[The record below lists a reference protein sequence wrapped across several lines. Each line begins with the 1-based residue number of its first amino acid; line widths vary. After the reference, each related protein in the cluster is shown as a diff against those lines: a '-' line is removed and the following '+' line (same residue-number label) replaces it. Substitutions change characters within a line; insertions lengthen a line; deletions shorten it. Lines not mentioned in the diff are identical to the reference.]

1 MTTRII
7 FILLFSIQVQASRQ
21 VQCEKIMD
29 NVYAAWQDG
38 DDAGDYFDE
47 QDWCVKN
54 PTIEVCRPAA
64 RLQCWEAYAGGVK

>member
-1 MTTRII
+1 
-7 FILLFSIQVQASRQ
+7 
-21 VQCEKIMD
+21 MD